1 MSFNNLIIFLTK
13 LRLYFFL
20 QKILN
25 FYQACILATI
35 FETLG
40 AVLMGSKVGKT
51 IRKGILD
58 PEEYTDIENGTELL
72 MLGFLS
78 AMIGFKFI

>member
-1 MSFNNLIIFLTK
+1 
-13 LRLYFFL
+13 
-20 QKILN
+20 
-25 FYQACILATI
+25 
-35 FETLG
+35 
-40 AVLMGSKVGKT
+40 MGSKVGKT